1 MAARALSSTHA
12 LQSALKSLPA
22 PVFAAIDGAQF
33 NDLPASLAEAGL
45 SFEPLFLEGVHPSSR
60 TNGPHLAAL
69 PHTSDIDILFSVLQN
84 RSACVF
90 WSWPEGQAA
99 LFRHL
104 RGLNAVQIPRGMPTL
119 DARTQMQDDA
129 VETVFFRHYDPNVLV
144 ALWPLLNPA
153 QMSRL
158 LGSARALVLDAPDF
172 GNSGTLRRPATLPP
186 QPVGMLRLNSTQYE
200 ALSDRLAKR
209 DQNRMRR
216 YLERN
221 PPPTGALSER
231 KMDQIINESAQ
242 SGRKMGLR
250 TEQGHARWAYL
261 MQITDG
267 KAARMPAVQALM
279 GRQGADPDRDVSK
292 LLDIVAAS
300 LRAKAPR

>member
-1 MAARALSSTHA
+1 MVAQAVSSTHA
-12 LQSALKSLPA
+12 LQSALKSLPG
-22 PVFAAIDGAQF
+22 PVFAVIDGAQF
-33 NDLPASLAEAGL
+33 ADVPASLAEAGL
-45 SFEPLFLEGVHPSSR
+45 SSEPLFLEGVHPSAR

-69 PHTSDIDILFSVLQN
+69 LYASDIDLLFSVLQN

-90 WSWPEGQAA
+90 WSWPDGQAA

-104 RGLNAVQIPRGMPTL
+104 RGLNAVQIPRDMPTL
-119 DARTQMQDDA
+119 DARTQMHD

-144 ALWPLLNPA
+144 ALWPLLTPA
-153 QMSRL
+153 QTSRL
-158 LGSARALVLDAPDF
+158 LGSAEALVLDAPDF
-172 GNSGTLRRPATLPP
+172 GNSGKLHRPAALPP
-186 QPVGMLRLNSTQYE
+186 QPVGMLRLNATQYE
-200 ALSDRLAKR
+200 ALSDRLAQR
-209 DQNRMRR
+209 DQLRMRR

-221 PPPTGALSER
+221 PPPTGALSKR